1 MQLCRKQPAAGHA
14 FPLTSSCT
22 SFIPATPTWQRT
34 GGTSVLSW
42 SCCPCFHVG
51 AQVSQSLSMYQGLG
65 LKFAALAA
73 EYGSVRKQVAE
84 AQRLLVHFAAFEAE
98 LNEQEQLIE

>member
-1 MQLCRKQPAAGHA
+1 
-14 FPLTSSCT
+14 
-22 SFIPATPTWQRT
+22 
-34 GGTSVLSW
+34 
-42 SCCPCFHVG
+42 
-51 AQVSQSLSMYQGLG
+51 MYQGLG